1 MAVEPKNPGDMPI
14 LIQGLKKLNQADA
27 SVEIY
32 VQDSGEH
39 VICAA
44 GEMHLE
50 RCLLDLREMFCK
62 IELEVSPPIVSFK
75 ETITKSTQLNFA
87 TRGNIFSLKVSARPL
102 PPSIVSF
109 LSANE
114 VLAKEVPLIFS
125 YFFHYEYLFFFFLLH
140 SYSQTKQTSRAKVLL
155 GSKVNCWKN
164 LLLKDENGAKTLNS
178 YLH

>member
-1 MAVEPKNPGDMPI
+1 MPI

-50 RCLLDLREMFCK
+50 RCLLDLREMFCR

-102 PPSIVSF
+102 PSSIVSF

-114 VLAKEVPLIFS
+114 VLIKEVVIF
-125 YFFHYEYLFFFFLLH
+125 FLFLFFL
-140 SYSQTKQTSRAKVLL
+140 S
-155 GSKVNCWKN
+155 
-164 LLLKDENGAKTLNS
+164 
-178 YLH
+178 